1 MNFNLLSYFVAESFR
16 FLRSNKKM
24 DMFFV
29 ETDSYKKAEN
39 MFLKNGI
46 VVFTGPPGCG
56 KTIAA
61 IHLIRKE
68 LHDWNFRKIRSWEE
82 FSYIDED
89 SHSLV
94 FIDNIFFRRTMD
106 SDLENWWNKLDNIY
120 ENYFTGDD
128 VEARLNHLR
137 IVMTARPNVIEK
149 ACNYMGKATPI
160 LNEKFVMDASKL
172 TDIEK
177 DKILDN
183 QILYAKRE
191 KREHVPI
198 INKNFKNEV
207 KEADG
212 PIGFP
217 LCAHLYVF
225 NEEYQNTGA
234 SFFSRPIEYL
244 KLQIKD
250 EIENDKTNRTK
261 SLFFSLFLFEWQ
273 TKMRK
278 IEKLDLK
285 SESSCKRFLNRISPD
300 LVENFAP
307 FDFNGLEEKAQKL
320 SGSFFREVGEVGEH
334 KYKFVHDSVYKA
346 VVAYFCE
353 TYFTET
359 VKHFPLDVIQN
370 QDYGNLNKS
379 QKVTLVTRLLYEA
392 LDQRLSQVFACRSFR
407 REEFSSFFYSELEK
421 KDNHTVDLFITVTNE
436 SSIVKL
442 PTIFWSSCNNIF
454 PLTELL
460 YELVEKRNISPE
472 YQLYVMLFGMCCARS
487 EGELKTVNG
496 MFRDKID
503 MLQNRVLAF
512 RDNEKNSIAHIII
525 TLKSS
530 DDFSLN
536 VLKEIFKKRKN
547 IGMERNKY
555 NMTLLMLAVTQKLP
569 RANVIKYLL
578 KTSPNL
584 LCKDTNGSTV
594 LHHLL
599 GSDSDDETCAQY
611 LDMILSERK
620 AKKCLLKDDINGDTA
635 LGIAAKETKHSR
647 IWSMLKLLDS
657 SEYIVETLN
666 EKGCSPLHLSASSL
680 KGDAPLLKVECC
692 TRVIILLLYGASPN
706 NQTDKSDEPIDECKY
721 EGVKTILEN
730 PSDEKTMEKVLD
742 CYLKDI
748 DILTNCKEIKI
759 PELNLSKQ
767 ISPGLHKGI
776 IKAVQSLKNIA
787 FENSA

>member
-1 MNFNLLSYFVAESFR
+1 MIFNLLFCFVAESFR

-29 ETDSYKKAEN
+29 ETDSYKEAEN

-68 LHDWNFRKIRSWEE
+68 LHDWTFRKIRSWEE
-82 FSYIDED
+82 FSYIDD
-89 SHSLV
+89 DTQSLV

-106 SDLENWWNKLDNIY
+106 SDLENWWDKLNNIH

-128 VEARLNHLR
+128 VEVRMNHLR
-137 IVMTARPNVIEK
+137 IIMTARPNVIQK
-149 ACNYMGKATPI
+149 ACTYMGKATPI
-160 LNEKFVMDASKL
+160 FNDKYLMDSSKL
-172 TDIEK
+172 TDNEK

-183 QILYAKRE
+183 QILFAKEE

-198 INKNFKNEV
+198 INDKFKNEV
-207 KEADG
+207 KKADG

-261 SLFFSLFLFEWQ
+261 SLFFSMFLFEWY

-278 IEKLDLK
+278 MEKLDLK
-285 SESSCKRFLNRISPD
+285 SESSCKRFLNKISPD
-300 LVENFAP
+300 LITNFAP
-307 FDFNGLEEKAQKL
+307 FDFNGLGEKAQRL
-320 SGSFFREVGEVGEH
+320 SGAFFNEVGEVGEH
-334 KYKFVHDSVYKA
+334 KYKFVHDSVYEA
-346 VVAYFCE
+346 VGAYFCE

-370 QDYGNLNKS
+370 QVYGNLNKS

-392 LDQRLSQVFACRSFR
+392 LDQRLSQVFACKSFR

-421 KDNHTVDLFITVTNE
+421 KDTSTVDLFLTVTNE

-442 PTIFWSSCNNIF
+442 PTIFWSSFNNIF

-460 YELVEKRNISPE
+460 YELVGKKNISPE
-472 YQLYVMLFGMCCARS
+472 YQLYVMLFGMCCAGS

-496 MFRDKID
+496 MFRDNIE

-512 RDNEKNSIAHIII
+512 KDDEKNTIAHIVIAS
-525 TLKSS
+525 KSS
-530 DDFSLN
+530 DDFSLS
-536 VLKEIFKKRKN
+536 VLKEIFKKKKA
-547 IGMERNKY
+547 IAMERNKY
-555 NMTLLMLAVTQKLP
+555 NMTLLMLAVTQQLS

-584 LCKDTNGSTV
+584 LYKDLNGSTV

-599 GSDSDDETCAQY
+599 GSESDDETCSQY
-611 LDMILSERK
+611 LEMILSEKK

-635 LGIAAKETKHSR
+635 LGIAAKETRHSR

-657 SEYIVETLN
+657 GEYIVETLN

-680 KGDAPLLKVECC
+680 KGDTPFLKVECC

-706 NQTDKSDEPIDECKY
+706 NQTDKSDEPVDECKY
-721 EGVKTILEN
+721 EGVRTILEN
-730 PSDEKTMEKVLD
+730 PTDEKTMENVLD
-742 CYLKDI
+742 WYLKDMEI
-748 DILTNCKEIKI
+748 STNCKKIKT
-759 PELNLSKQ
+759 PELNLSKE
-767 ISPGLHKGI
+767 ISPGIHKGI
-776 IKAVQSLKNIA
+776 IKAIQYLKNIA
-787 FENSA
+787 FE